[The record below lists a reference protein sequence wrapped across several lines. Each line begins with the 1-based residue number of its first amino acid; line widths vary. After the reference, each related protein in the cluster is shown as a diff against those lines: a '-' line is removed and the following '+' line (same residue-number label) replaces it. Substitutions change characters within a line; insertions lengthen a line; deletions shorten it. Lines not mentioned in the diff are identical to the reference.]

1 MSQMTKIQR
10 DALAMAQRGDWRLA
24 DAMELLRRKETQFRV
39 KGLVLSH
46 GLLECGRMRAL
57 VYTNSVDCRMC
68 DGDGEIECCECGHSR
83 DCKECDGS
91 GRVYGVHEAES
102 ELEITVD
109 LNGNEVEMSHK
120 AKVLDFS
127 GAKELLATYNAGLL
141 SKAPN
146 SEQKELSPCA

>member
-91 GRVYGVHEAES
+91 GRVYGVQ
-102 ELEITVD
+102 
-109 LNGNEVEMSHK
+109 
-120 AKVLDFS
+120 VLDFS